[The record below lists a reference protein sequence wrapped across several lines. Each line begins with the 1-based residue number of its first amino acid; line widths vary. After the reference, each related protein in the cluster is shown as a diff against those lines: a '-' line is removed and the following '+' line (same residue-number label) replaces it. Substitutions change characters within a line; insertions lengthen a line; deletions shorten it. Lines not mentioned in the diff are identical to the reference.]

1 MQDSELIAMLRE
13 TPEKGFAAVVKQYG
27 GYVYT
32 IAANQLRGTGTAEDI
47 EETVSDVFVMLY
59 QWMQTHDTAGA
70 NLRAL
75 LAVMAKRH
83 SINRFYALT
92 RQPVTDNIDTLLAEP
107 QSSTPPDEQ
116 VALMETVRALGEPDS
131 EIILRRYYFGQTSK
145 EIGAALGMKPNTVDQ
160 RLSRALKKLREALS

>member
-59 QWMQTHDTAGA
+59 QWMQKHDTAGA

-92 RQPVTDNIDTLLAEP
+92 R
-107 QSSTPPDEQ
+107 
-116 VALMETVRALGEPDS
+116 
-131 EIILRRYYFGQTSK
+131 
-145 EIGAALGMKPNTVDQ
+145 
-160 RLSRALKKLREALS
+160 